1 MNFQANFGHP
11 NKRALRK
18 ESGAFRLAVMGDF
31 SGRANKGELKISD
44 ALAKR
49 KPLTVDFDNL
59 DDVIARLNIK
69 LDIPI
74 GSTGSTSISINE
86 IEDFHPD
93 ELYKNLEIFAE
104 IARFR
109 NRLKDTATFASAA
122 KEVQELLGDAS
133 LPKHEDMKSPQRGAV
148 IPSKDSIDDFS
159 KLIGE
164 PTVRRNTVSSTLDSI
179 LKSAVAPYIEPAA
192 DPRQDGMV
200 AAVDSALSGMM
211 RTILHH
217 PDFQTMEALWRSVEF
232 LTQRLETD
240 TDLQIVLYDITA
252 EEIAADL
259 NSVEDLK
266 ESGLYRLLV
275 EQPMLDANQGA
286 LTAITAC
293 YTFDQTT
300 SHADLLKRIGQI
312 CAAADTTFIASIGL
326 DCLENNA
333 PSSEWKELC
342 TQPEAAYLA
351 LTVPKFMLRIPYDKK
366 NKPIEPFD
374 FEELIND
381 GDTSKLLWGHSS
393 ILAGLS
399 LGLAY
404 MENGLEDIKCCTN
417 TKMGEMPFYYYTDSD
432 GDQVAL
438 PCTEHLLTETKIGQL
453 IQQNL
458 TPIIS
463 VRGQPEVRIGSLN
476 LLNGKTLSI

>member
-31 SGRANKGELKISD
+31 SGRANRGELEIGD
-44 ALAKR
+44 ALAQR

-59 DDVIARLNIK
+59 DDVIARLKIK
-69 LDIPI
+69 LELPI
-74 GSTGSTSISINE
+74 SSTGSTSISINE
-86 IEDFHPD
+86 MEDFHPD
-93 ELYKNLEIFAE
+93 ELYRKLEIFAE
-104 IARFR
+104 IARLR
-109 NRLKDTATFASAA
+109 DKLKDTASFASAA
-122 KEVQELLGDAS
+122 KEVQGWLGDAS
-133 LPKHEDMKSPQRGAV
+133 LLKPMEPENSSRGTM
-148 IPSKDSIDDFS
+148 IPNKDSIDDFS
-159 KLIGE
+159 QLIGE
-164 PTVRRNTVSSTLDSI
+164 PTVRRDTVSSTLDSI
-179 LKSAVAPYIEPAA
+179 LKNAVAPYIEPAA
-192 DPRQDGMV
+192 DPRQDDMV

-240 TDLQIVLYDITA
+240 TDLQIVLYDINA

-259 NSVEDLK
+259 ASVEDLK
-266 ESGLYRLLV
+266 ESGLYKLIV

-286 LTAITAC
+286 LTAIAAC
-293 YTFDQTT
+293 YTFGQTT
-300 SHADLLKRIGQI
+300 PHADLLKRIGQI
-312 CAAADTTFIASIGL
+312 CAAADTTFIASIDL
-326 DCLENNA
+326 DCLGNNA
-333 PSSEWKELC
+333 PSQGWQELC
-342 TQPEAAYLA
+342 TLPEAAYLM
-351 LTVPKFMLRIPYDKK
+351 LSVPKFMLRIPYGKK
-366 NKPIEPFD
+366 SEPIEPFD

-381 GDTSKLLWGHSS
+381 EDTGKLLWGHSS

-404 MENGLEDIKCCTN
+404 MENGLEDIKYCTN
-417 TKMGEMPFYYYTDSD
+417 TKMGEMPFYYYIDSD